1 MTDEQRRERIARIT
15 AKIQENEREKMTIE
29 QRLRKVTERIEGMLK
44 RATYAERLDM
54 LQQAMLKGPR
64 VFLDLSS
71 IALRL
76 PLNDGGVSSDDV
88 ARIAEQLPE

>member
-1 MTDEQRRERIARIT
+1 MTDDERRERIARIT

-29 QRLRKVTERIEGMLK
+29 QRLREVTERIEGMLK
-44 RATYAERLDM
+44 RATYPQRLDM

-76 PLNDGGVSSDDV
+76 PLNDGGVASEDV